1 MKILKAL
8 LIVVAVI
15 VAGMIGMSLL
25 GLIYSGVWYLLVA
38 GVLGLG
44 GYTAYKFI
52 KATNAPQL
60 EEKPPFSE
68 IDYNEDVLNKQLEE
82 FKQKLLK

>member
-1 MKILKAL
+1 MKIFKVL
-8 LIVVAVI
+8 LIVIALV
-15 VAGMIGMSLL
+15 VAGMIGISLL

-38 GVLGLG
+38 GVLGLS
-44 GYTAYKFI
+44 GYAAYKFI
-52 KATNAPQL
+52 KATNTPQL

-68 IDYNEDVLNKQLEE
+68 IDYKDDALNKQLEE